1 MIYIFVIGL
10 FLNLGILA
18 SWLYMSN
25 WKFNVDDCAII
36 GITSFN
42 SFGFAIAIN
51 SSM

>member
-1 MIYIFVIGL
+1 MIYIFAIGL

-18 SWLYMSN
+18 SWLFISD

-36 GITSFN
+36 GITIFN

-51 SSM
+51 LSM